1 MQGSCSPAHG
11 ACLLWAWHGTQTC
24 VPSWGPLSLPG
35 GVTSAADTGDR
46 TAAKDA
52 YTTTEQKTAGVGQK
66 MDLAFSMLRSVVG
79 SLQAQQ
85 HTSQMC

>member
-1 MQGSCSPAHG
+1 MVHVCYGHG
-11 ACLLWAWHGTQTC
+11 MAWHTAMCALMGSS
-24 VPSWGPLSLPG
+24 VLIA
-35 GVTSAADTGDR
+35 GVTSASGTGDR

-85 HTSQMC
+85 HTSHMC